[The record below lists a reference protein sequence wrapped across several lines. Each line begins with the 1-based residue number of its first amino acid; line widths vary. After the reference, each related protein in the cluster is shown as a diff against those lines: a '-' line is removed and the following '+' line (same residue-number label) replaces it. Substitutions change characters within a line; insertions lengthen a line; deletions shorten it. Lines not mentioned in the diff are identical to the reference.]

1 MNGTERTGA
10 DAWERGA
17 NADLDATCVTA
28 DGGAEEKRPTMRMI
42 KEMITAPE
50 RESGS
55 PSDARKDQPVGAL
68 PSDWQGHLGSHLR
81 ALYGALVN
89 EPVPDKFFHLLKE
102 LEAKEQEG
110 KS

>member
-1 MNGTERTGA
+1 MQRGACFFMRWEPIAQMARLRRIVWAHFSWGSLGHDDRTGGVNMNGTERTGA

-55 PSDARKDQPVGAL
+55 PSD
-68 PSDWQGHLGSHLR
+68 
-81 ALYGALVN
+81 
-89 EPVPDKFFHLLKE
+89 
-102 LEAKEQEG
+102 
-110 KS
+110 